1 MLKNRNT
8 KKRNKSNSYY
18 DPRAAAG
25 YEVLNNLAAF
35 ERLGTAI
42 QSHDQN
48 IAKQIDSEVAR
59 RNRKNA
65 EEVEWENKKRQID
78 AEYESVL
85 NTPFVFGA
93 GQMPQISLAGVKRT
107 NQLENAVRNKELPNQ
122 PDDYGY
128 GDFLKDQW
136 NSFFGEMNHLQAEDA
151 RGYQTRMQNDKSLIK
166 DYNDSLD
173 KLDEIDYIDF
183 RLNQINQI
191 PRDGLTSGQIENLNE
206 EVSNLTARKD
216 QLQVEY
222 RALASRRKMLE
233 DMVNQSSIGAA
244 FDDLVSG
251 NGVYGGKNLITD
263 ITGTTTALHDE
274 INDARRFLYD
284 LGDGKRSRTETRMQ
298 LKRAIDEYDNLN
310 KGWQAIIDENEA
322 DQKKH
327 QDKISSWYKGREEK
341 ASTDFFDPDTYLFKM
356 PGIIGGSSSSYM
368 KQIPGMVVGLM
379 AGVAA
384 SPLIAGT
391 GAGSVIGG
399 VSTLAGGMGTSF
411 AFNRGA
417 GISENNAEVA
427 LAAIEKIKQNTDL
440 SEKDIKDLLS
450 GKLTDQAKLRQITE
464 NIGNVENLFN
474 TDMAATTWDAA
485 VDAALNTMP
494 IGALSKLGK
503 FAKILKL
510 SIEY

>member
-1 MLKNRNT
+1 
-8 KKRNKSNSYY
+8 
-18 DPRAAAG
+18 
-25 YEVLNNLAAF
+25 
-35 ERLGTAI
+35 
-42 QSHDQN
+42 
-48 IAKQIDSEVAR
+48 
-59 RNRKNA
+59 
-65 EEVEWENKKRQID
+65 
-78 AEYESVL
+78 
-85 NTPFVFGA
+85 
-93 GQMPQISLAGVKRT
+93 
-107 NQLENAVRNKELPNQ
+107 
-122 PDDYGY
+122 
-128 GDFLKDQW
+128 
-136 NSFFGEMNHLQAEDA
+136 
-151 RGYQTRMQNDKSLIK
+151 
-166 DYNDSLD
+166 
-173 KLDEIDYIDF
+173 
-183 RLNQINQI
+183 
-191 PRDGLTSGQIENLNE
+191 
-206 EVSNLTARKD
+206 
-216 QLQVEY
+216 
-222 RALASRRKMLE
+222 
-233 DMVNQSSIGAA
+233 
-244 FDDLVSG
+244 
-251 NGVYGGKNLITD
+251 
-263 ITGTTTALHDE
+263 
-274 INDARRFLYD
+274 
-284 LGDGKRSRTETRMQ
+284 MQ